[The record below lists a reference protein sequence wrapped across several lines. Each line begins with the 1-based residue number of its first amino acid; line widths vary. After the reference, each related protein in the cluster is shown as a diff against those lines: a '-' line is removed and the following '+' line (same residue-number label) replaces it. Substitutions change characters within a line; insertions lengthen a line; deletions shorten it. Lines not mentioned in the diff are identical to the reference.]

1 MSLKKMEIED
11 NLIEQKEQK
20 ERFVLRK
27 PIRVLTLILLYSII
41 ITQTMITNV
50 FNTSNSS
57 IRASLESPKKLI
69 QYLLSYII

>member
-20 ERFVLRK
+20 ERFIFRK